1 MTLCLHTVSL
11 MLCKGFCEQML
22 CLQFICT
29 FKATGYQRTTQLPDL
44 ATVLDLMTAKL
55 ASMQIGFM
63 LQ

>member
-1 MTLCLHTVSL
+1 MPAIYCISSAPS
-11 MLCKGFCEQML
+11 E
-22 CLQFICT
+22 LQDT
-29 FKATGYQRTTQLPDL
+29 KLPDL